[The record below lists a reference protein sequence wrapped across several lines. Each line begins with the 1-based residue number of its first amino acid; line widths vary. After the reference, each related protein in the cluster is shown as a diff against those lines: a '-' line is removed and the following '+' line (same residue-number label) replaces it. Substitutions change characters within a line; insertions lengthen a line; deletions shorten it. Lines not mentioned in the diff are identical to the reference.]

1 MDHEVVVVGIED
13 VECIQE
19 TPLALLCR
27 FNGYPGRDLGEDL
40 WIPKSQISESS
51 DVREVLDEGT
61 LVMAEWLAVEEGL
74 L

>member
-1 MDHEVVVVGIED
+1 MDHEVAVVGIED

-27 FNGYPGRDLGEDL
+27 FPALDEDK

>member
-1 MDHEVVVVGIED
+1 MDHEVAVVGIED

-27 FNGYPGRDLGEDL
+27 FHERDEDL
-40 WIPKSQISESS
+40 WIPKSQVSESS